1 MTTENFSPRW
11 TNWQKI
17 IFRVFFLFLLFF
29 TIDYLYVVFEFALAV
44 NFKNG
49 FGLYEYLSILHKP
62 FSWLDTHL
70 YHIGYNPK
78 KNSDLGPDYIFGVVL
93 YISILI
99 FCLLAAAIWS
109 WLDRKRPSYNKL
121 HYWFR
126 VYLRYAV
133 AIIMLFY
140 GMDKLIPV
148 QMPYPDANTLLGKF
162 GDQNH
167 FTVLWNFIGASPG
180 YEIFTGVCEITG
192 SLLLLFRRSSV
203 FGYLLMCT
211 ILTNVVALNIF
222 YNVSVKIF
230 SSLLLI
236 CILFLLAPFFQ
247 RLVQLFF
254 YEQKVSLAEKHYHFQ
269 SRTTR
274 RLLNLSGALL
284 IALLILGNISG
295 NFKRY
300 RKSVEGRGQ
309 IYEVT
314 SFVTKDTLQANI
326 TDTLNWKRFVLMGG
340 RSDTTNYAIIYYN
353 NINNEFENGDWYYYS
368 KDTTKKTFTIRDISG
383 PIIHHYSFTYNPE
396 AKDSLSFTGKFKGYD
411 VKINMKPVMDSMYL
425 NKEKIKWVQDY

>member
-1 MTTENFSPRW
+1 MTTENLSPRW
-11 TNWQKI
+11 KTWQKI
-17 IFRVFFLFLLFF
+17 IFRVLFLFLLYF
-29 TIDYLYVVFEFALAV
+29 TIDYLFFTFAIALPI
-44 NFKNG
+44 NFKSG
-49 FGLYEYLSILHKP
+49 VDLVEHLSILHKP
-62 FSWLDTHL
+62 LYWLDAHL

-78 KNSDLGPDYIFGVVL
+78 KNVVGGPDAAFGIVL
-93 YISILI
+93 YISIFI
-99 FCLLAAAIWS
+99 TCLLAGAIWS

-121 HYWFR
+121 NYWFR

-133 AIIMLFY
+133 AIVMLGY

-148 QMPYPDANTLLGKF
+148 QMAYPNAYTLLGRF
-162 GDQNH
+162 GDQSLFN
-167 FTVLWNFIGASPG
+167 VLWNFLGASPG
-180 YEIFTGVCEITG
+180 YEIFTGICEITG

-203 FGYLLMCT
+203 FGCLLMCT

-222 YNVSVKIF
+222 YNVSVKTF
-230 SSLLLI
+230 SFLLLV

-284 IALLILGNISG
+284 IALLILGNLSG
-295 NFKRY
+295 NFTRY
-300 RKSVEGRGQ
+300 RKNIAGRGQ

-326 TDTLNWKRFVLMGG
+326 ADTLNWKRFVLMGG

-353 NINNEFENGDWYYYS
+353 NINNEYEHGDWYYYI
-368 KDTTKKTFTIRDISG
+368 KDTIKKTFTIREISG

-396 AKDSLSFTGKFKGYD
+396 AKDSLTFTGKFKGYD

>member
-1 MTTENFSPRW
+1 MINDNLPRW
-11 TNWQKI
+11 KTWQKI
-17 IFRVFFLFLLFF
+17 IFRVLFLFLLFF
-29 TIDYLYVVFEFALAV
+29 TIEYVYFSFAMAIGV
-44 NFKNG
+44 KFISNG
-49 FGLYEYLSILHKP
+49 EIEGYLSILHKP
-62 FSWLDTHL
+62 LFWLDTHL

-78 KNSDLGPDYIFGVVL
+78 KNGDFGPDFAFGDVL
-93 YISILI
+93 YISVFI
-99 FCLLAAAIWS
+99 FCLLAASIWS
-109 WLDRKRPSYNKL
+109 WLDRKRSSYNKL
-121 HYWFR
+121 YYWFR

-133 AIIMLFY
+133 AIVMLGY

-148 QMPYPDANTLLGKF
+148 QMIYPNANTLLGKF
-162 GDQNH
+162 GDQSH
-167 FTVLWNFIGASPG
+167 FDVLWNFIGSSPG
-180 YEIFTGVCEITG
+180 YQIFTGLCEITA

-203 FGYLLMCT
+203 FGCLFMCT

-222 YNVSVKIF
+222 YNVSVKTF
-230 SSLLLI
+230 SSLLLV

-284 IALLILGNISG
+284 IALLILGNLSG
-295 NFKRY
+295 NFTRY
-300 RKSVEGRGQ
+300 RKNIAGRGQ

-326 TDTLNWKRFVLMGG
+326 ADTLNWKRFVLMGG

-353 NINNEFENGDWYYYS
+353 NINNEYEHGDWYYYI
-368 KDTTKKTFTIRDISG
+368 KDTIKKTFTIREISG

-396 AKDSLSFTGKFKGYD
+396 AKDSLTFTGKFKGYD

-425 NKEKIKWVQDY
+425 NKEKIK

>member
-1 MTTENFSPRW
+1 MITENLSPRW
-11 TNWQKI
+11 KTWQKI
-17 IFRVFFLFLLFF
+17 IFRVLFLFLLFF
-29 TIDYLYVVFEFALAV
+29 TIEYVYFSFAMAIGV
-44 NFKNG
+44 KFISNG
-49 FGLYEYLSILHKP
+49 EIEGYLSILNKP
-62 FSWLDTHL
+62 LFWLDAHL

-78 KNSDLGPDYIFGVVL
+78 KNGDIGPDAAFGIVL
-93 YISILI
+93 YISVFI
-99 FCLLAAAIWS
+99 FCLLAGAIWS

-133 AIIMLFY
+133 AIVMLTY

-148 QMPYPDANTLLGKF
+148 QMPFPNAYTLLGKF
-162 GDQNH
+162 GYQNH

-326 TDTLNWKRFVLMGG
+326 TDTLNWKRFVLMAG

-353 NINNEFENGDWYYYS
+353 NINNEFENGDGYYYI
-368 KDTTKKTFTIRDISG
+368 KDTAKKTFTIRDISG
-383 PIIHHYSFTYNPE
+383 TIIHHYSFTYNPE